1 LDVLVV
7 VVGVTRLT
15 GVCGANPSL
24 PEESKIRDEI
34 ILDDHFILLLV
45 GVATFFCIY
54 DPI

>member
-45 GVATFFCIY
+45 GATFFCIY